1 MNSVDLNSIKFL
13 LNFITTHPNIPN
25 ISVDVARLLGLMTFS
40 DEEKMDAII
49 DFLKINLDQLK

>member
-1 MNSVDLNSIKFL
+1 M
-13 LNFITTHPNIPN
+13 NFITTHPNIPN